1 MRHIR
6 RIVLVFNII
15 VLVFLSSFLSSC
27 LSENVGDEE
36 LVAYVNPFIGTGGHG
51 HTYPGAALPFG
62 MVQLSPDNG
71 TSGWDWCSGYHISD
85 SIIAGFSHLHL
96 SGTGIGDLADISVLP
111 VNSTVQPD
119 TIGGGTQYM
128 KNYWSGFSH
137 DTEVA
142 EPGYYSVYLD
152 DPKVKVELTTTLRTG
167 FHRYEFKGDGPRE
180 IVFDLGFNIN
190 WDKPVETFIKIDND
204 LITGYRRS
212 RGWAANQIIYFA
224 ARFNQPV
231 ADFTGV
237 KSGVP
242 SKDSGISGEGIQG
255 IFSFSKDGSNTIL
268 LKVGLSSAGIEGAVR
283 SLNEEITD
291 WDFDRVRN
299 EASDI
304 WEKQLRRINIKTQDE
319 DQKTIFYT
327 ALYHSLLAPALF
339 SDLNNEYTGPD
350 NKVHTT
356 SGDKRFT
363 VFSLWDTFR
372 AAHPLFTLILPEEV
386 PGLINSMLSFYQE
399 SGLLP
404 VWELEGN
411 ETNTM
416 IGYHSIPVIADAYLK
431 GFTGF
436 DAEEAFEAMIKS
448 SMQNF
453 RGLRHYREFGFIPS
467 DQENESVSKAL
478 EYAYDDWSIA
488 AMAREM
494 GKEKEYKE
502 YSERATNYKSHF
514 DSGTKFMRG
523 KLENGEWKEP
533 FDPLYSR
540 HRFDEYT
547 EGNAWQYTWFVPHDV
562 QGLINLMG
570 GKEAFITKLDSLFA
584 IEENVKG
591 EHSSVDISGLIGQYA
606 HGNEPSHHISYM
618 YNYAGVPWKSQEMV
632 RRILKEM
639 YQNNPDGL
647 SGNEDCGQ
655 MSAWY
660 IMSSLGFYPVNPS
673 EGIYVIGSP
682 LFDEVSFNSGS
693 GKLFKVAVHNN
704 SDLNVYIQ
712 SARLN
717 NKDLNRSYI
726 YHKEILE
733 GGTLEISMGSQP
745 NKSLWNQPEAFP
757 PSMSNASDYQLK

>member
-1 MRHIR
+1 MKHIR
-6 RIVLVFNII
+6 RIILVFNII
-15 VLVFLSSFLSSC
+15 VLVFLSTC
-27 LSENVGDEE
+27 LSENTENKK

-96 SGTGIGDLADISVLP
+96 SGPGIGDLADISVLP
-111 VNSTVQPD
+111 VNRAVQPD

-128 KNYWSGFSH
+128 RNYWSGFSH

-152 DPKVKVELTTTLRTG
+152 DPEVKVELTTTLRTG

-180 IVFDLGFNIN
+180 IIFDLGFNIN

-242 SKDSGISGEGIQG
+242 GKDSEISGEGIQG

-304 WEKQLRRINIKTQDE
+304 WEKQLQRINIKTQNE

-327 ALYHSLLAPALF
+327 ALYHSLLSPALF

-386 PGLINSMLSFYQE
+386 PGLINSMLSFYRE

-436 DAEEAFEAMIKS
+436 DAEEAFEAMMKS

-453 RGLRHYREFGFIPS
+453 RGLRYYREFGFIPA

-488 AMAREM
+488 AMAKKM
-494 GKEKEYKE
+494 GKENEYME
-502 YSERATNYKSHF
+502 YTERAGFYKNHF

-540 HRFDEYT
+540 HRDDEYT
-547 EGNAWQYTWFVPHDV
+547 EGNAWQYTWFVPHDI

-570 GKEAFITKLDSLFA
+570 GKEAFITKLDSLFT
-584 IEENVKG
+584 IEEDVKG
-591 EHSSVDISGLIGQYA
+591 EYSSVDISGLIGQYA

-682 LFDEVSFNSGS
+682 LFDEVSFNTGS
-693 GKLFKVAVHNN
+693 GKLFKVTVYNN
-704 SDLNVYIQ
+704 SDQNVYIQ

-726 YHKEILE
+726 YHKEILD
-733 GGTLEISMGSQP
+733 GGTLELSMGSRP
-745 NKSLWNQPEAFP
+745 NKSLWNQLEAFP
-757 PSMSNASDYQLK
+757 PSMSDELINN